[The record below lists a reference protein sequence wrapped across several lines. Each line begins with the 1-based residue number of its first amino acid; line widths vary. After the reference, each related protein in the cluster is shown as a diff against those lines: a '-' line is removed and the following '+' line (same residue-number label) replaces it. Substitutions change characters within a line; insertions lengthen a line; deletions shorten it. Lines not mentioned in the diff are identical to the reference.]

1 MLSPGSAVN
10 LTKEYGEIYPA
21 GAMCHVELLIQ
32 LKQGKWVKMSVSKKR
47 CIDGVWLP
55 GCVHMEA
62 SDPAEWK
69 SKYIFLSVT
78 ACRYSIKQMARFFQT
93 QAGNKFN
100 PYSYYGALFF
110 GWGVQQFH
118 PTMLKEQHPDGF
130 FCSEAIAAALQCLVH
145 HMRHQNISNGSWQSN
160 VLRWRCDKTN
170 PNQMFR
176 ELCASYGVSH
186 AFKPGVSTIDSV

>member
-1 MLSPGSAVN
+1 
-10 LTKEYGEIYPA
+10 
-21 GAMCHVELLIQ
+21 MCHVELLIQ